1 MKSFCRA
8 APITGRNFLIP
19 EQKNFI
25 MEKLFLAGTINDEEV
40 LSSLMEALNDIVK
53 YNYDSICD

>member
-1 MKSFCRA
+1 
-8 APITGRNFLIP
+8 
-19 EQKNFI
+19 
-25 MEKLFLAGTINDEEV
+25 MEKLFLAGTINDEDV

>member
-1 MKSFCRA
+1 MD
-8 APITGRNFLIP
+8 
-19 EQKNFI
+19 
-25 MEKLFLAGTINDEEV
+25 KLFLAGEINDEEV